1 MKIKKK
7 SKEGF
12 RHMNQSDRDRMEALL
27 NEGHLQK
34 EIAVILS
41 FDPSVI
47 CRERKRKRKN
57 GVYKASTAQHKAQV
71 KRSNS
76 KYQGMKIRKYP
87 ELEARVIEELTNK
100 RSPDEIAG
108 RMKQE
113 GLLPR
118 IGTNAIYKWLYSE
131 YGNQYTRL
139 LCTQRFKKKKQTK
152 KTKREM
158 IPNRVPLSQRP
169 VDGEHAEGDL
179 FVSPTKSGTVR
190 SGMLI
195 SVPTARLLIGSMIE
209 NRKPST
215 MVTAVNER
223 LLTVSV
229 NDTTWD
235 NGIENKFH
243 AEFSLP
249 AYFCDAYSPWQKPHV
264 EGSILLLRRWF
275 IPKKKNLDEVTDEMY
290 QEYLDMLN
298 RKYRK
303 VLGYKSAYEV
313 ALERGI
319 IQKIPPRVRGVKK
332 CEEIAIH

>member
-1 MKIKKK
+1 MKMTNNSKK
-7 SKEGF
+7 GF
-12 RHMNQSDRDRMEALL
+12 RHINQSDRDRMEALL
-27 NEGHLQK
+27 DAGHLQK
-34 EIAVILS
+34 EIATILS
-41 FDPSVI
+41 FDPGAIS
-47 CRERKRKRKN
+47 RERKRKRKN
-57 GVYKASTAQHKAQV
+57 GVYEATTANRKAQV

-76 KYQGMKIRKYP
+76 KHQGMKIRKYP
-87 ELEARVIEELTNK
+87 KLEKRIIEELTDK

-108 RMKQE
+108 RMKDE
-113 GLLPR
+113 GLVPR

-131 YGNQYTRL
+131 YGNQYAHL
-139 LCTQRFKKKKQTK
+139 LCTKRFKKKKQTK

-158 IPNRVPLSQRP
+158 IPNRAPLSQRP

-179 FVSPTKSGTVR
+179 FVSPTKTGTVR
-190 SGMLI
+190 SGMLM

-215 MVTAVNER
+215 MVVAVNKSLE
-223 LLTVSV
+223 TVSV
-229 NDTTWD
+229 SDTTWD

-249 AYFCDAYSPWQKPHV
+249 AYFCDAYSPWQKPHM

-290 QEYLDMLN
+290 QEYLDILN

-319 IQKIPPRVRGVKK
+319 IQKIPPRVRGVKR